1 MARMFSLKRKIKISL
16 KHGAIRLAYG
26 KNTENQKFFTRRRWA
41 GYGEAE
47 RAGGKICMV
56 AKGAASVPLF
66 SMSLPPDAGGSDIEN
81 SGPKRGKS
89 L

>member
-1 MARMFSLKRKIKISL
+1 
-16 KHGAIRLAYG
+16 
-26 KNTENQKFFTRRRWA
+26 
-41 GYGEAE
+41 
-47 RAGGKICMV
+47 MV